1 MNFVTEM
8 IIKFRDLIKE
18 NVQGTQSPSPREK
31 NLETKADQNHVM
43 TDDEKIDEA
52 VEESFPAS
60 DPPGHISKSAE
71 DLKQY

>member
-8 IIKFRDLIKE
+8 IIKFRELLKE
-18 NVQGTQSPSPREK
+18 NVQGTNSSEK
-31 NLETKADQNHVM
+31 KTPQETRADQTHVM
-43 TDDEKIDEA
+43 SDDEKIDEA